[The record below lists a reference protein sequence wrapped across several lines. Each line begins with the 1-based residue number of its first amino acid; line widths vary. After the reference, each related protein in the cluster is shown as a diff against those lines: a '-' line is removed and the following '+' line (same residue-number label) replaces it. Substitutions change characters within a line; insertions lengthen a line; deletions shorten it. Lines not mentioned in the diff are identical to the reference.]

1 MMARNNVRLGD
12 LLVKANKITR
22 SQLIEI
28 LELQKVKKKKIG
40 ELIVE
45 EGLLTE
51 EEIIEVLK
59 EQLGIDMVTLSS
71 IDIHDRAVSM
81 VSEGLC
87 KKYDIFP
94 FYIEDGVIKVA
105 VSDPLNIFAIDDV
118 EINTGCKVMPYIA
131 TKDEIRNATERFYS
145 GRNVENAINEINKT
159 VTGSNVKAD
168 EIDKMDDVKNA
179 PTVKLVDSL
188 LKNAVEQRAS
198 DIHIEPYEKFI
209 RIRFRVDGVLKEI
222 STFSIDVLSGI
233 VTRIKILADLNI
245 AERRVP
251 QDGRIVTK
259 INNKNIDMRVSI
271 LPLITGEKVVI
282 RILDRSNYKVG
293 RERLGMSPEDLQKL
307 DDIISSPHGIILV
320 TGPTGSGKSTTLYTV
335 LSELNDPQNNIVTVE
350 DPVEYSLEGINQIN
364 VNSKVGLTFAS
375 GLRSILRQD
384 PDIVM
389 IGEIRDSET
398 AEIGI
403 RAAITGHLVLS
414 TLHTN
419 DAPSSIIRLVDMGIE
434 PFMVATAL
442 KGVIAQ
448 RLVRKICPHCK
459 EEHVAD
465 IAEKRLLGVDE
476 NKYAVHYKGKGCAAC
491 NYTGYAGRM
500 GVYEIMDIDRDLKDL
515 ILKTSN
521 SDIVK
526 DLAIKKGMKT
536 LAMSAKELVLSGQ
549 TTIDEMMKIIFTET
563 V

>member
-1 MMARNNVRLGD
+1 MPRNNIRLGD

-22 SQLIEI
+22 AQLNEI

-40 ELIVE
+40 ELIVA
-45 EGLLTE
+45 EGILSE
-51 EEIIEVLK
+51 IEIIEVLK

-71 IDIHDRAVSM
+71 IDIDGRAVSL
-81 VSEGLC
+81 VSEALC
-87 KKYDIFP
+87 KKYGIFP
-94 FYIEDGVIKVA
+94 FYLEDTIIKVA
-105 VSDPLNIFAIDDV
+105 VLDPLNIFAIDDV
-118 EINTGCKVMPYIA
+118 EINTGRRVIPYIA
-131 TKDEIRNATERFYS
+131 TKEEIRNATDRYYS
-145 GRNVENAINEINKT
+145 GRSVENAINEINKT
-159 VTGSNVKAD
+159 VAVTSIKAED
-168 EIDKMDDVKNA
+168 IDKMDDVKNA

-209 RIRFRVDGVLKEI
+209 RVRFRVDGVLKEI
-222 STFSIDVLSGI
+222 STLSIDVLSGI

-251 QDGRIVTK
+251 QDGRIVTN
-259 INNKNIDMRVSI
+259 INNKNVDMRVSI

-293 RERLGMSPEDLQKL
+293 RERLGMSKEDLGKL
-307 DDIISSPHGIILV
+307 DDIISAPHGIILV

-335 LSELNDPQNNIVTVE
+335 LSELNDNEKNIVTVE

-389 IGEIRDSET
+389 IGEMRDSET

-419 DAPSSIIRLVDMGIE
+419 DAPSSVVRLVDMGIE

-448 RLVRKICPHCK
+448 RLVRRICPHCK
-459 EEHVAD
+459 EGIPAD
-465 IAEKRLLGVDE
+465 VAEKRLLGINANE
-476 NKYAVHYKGKGCAAC
+476 QAMHFKGKGCAAC
-491 NYTGYAGRM
+491 NHTGYAGRM
-500 GVYEIMDIDRDLKDL
+500 GVYEIMNIDREIKDL

-521 SDIVK
+521 SDEIK

-536 LAMSAKELVLSGQ
+536 LAMSAKELVLNGQ
-549 TTIDEMMKIIFTET
+549 TTIEEMMKIIFADNL
-563 V
+563 

>member
-1 MMARNNVRLGD
+1 MARNNVRLGD

-22 SQLIEI
+22 TQLNEV
-28 LELQKVKKKKIG
+28 LEMQKVKKKKLG
-40 ELIVE
+40 QLIVD
-45 EGLLTE
+45 EGILSE
-51 EEIIEVLK
+51 IEIIEVLK
-59 EQLGIDMVTLSS
+59 EQLGIDMVTLSA
-71 IDIHDRAVSM
+71 IDIDTRAVSL
-81 VSEGLC
+81 VSETLC

-94 FYIEDGVIKVA
+94 FYVEDTLIKVA

-118 EINTGCKVMPYIA
+118 EINTGRRVKAYIA
-131 TKDEIRNATERFYS
+131 TSDEIRNATDRYYS
-145 GRNVENAINEINKT
+145 GRSVENAINEINKT
-159 VTGSNVKAD
+159 VAVTSIKAD
-168 EIDKMDDVKNA
+168 DIDKMDDVKNA

-209 RIRFRVDGVLKEI
+209 RVRFRVDGVLNEI
-222 STFSIDVLSGI
+222 STLSIDVLSGI

-251 QDGRIVTK
+251 QDGRIVTN
-259 INNKNIDMRVSI
+259 INNKNVDMRVSI

-293 RERLGMSPEDLQKL
+293 RERLGMSKEDLGKL
-307 DDIISSPHGIILV
+307 DDIISAPHGIILV

-335 LSELNDPQNNIVTVE
+335 LSELNDNEKNIVTVE

-389 IGEIRDSET
+389 IGEMRDSET

-419 DAPSSIIRLVDMGIE
+419 DAPSSVMRLVDMGVE

-448 RLVRKICPHCK
+448 RLVRRICPHCK
-459 EEHVAD
+459 EAIPADVA
-465 IAEKRLLGVDE
+465 ERRLLGVSE
-476 NKYAVHYKGKGCAAC
+476 NEEAVHYKGKGCAAC
-491 NYTGYAGRM
+491 NHTGYAGRM
-500 GVYEIMDIDRDLKDL
+500 GVYEIMNIDRDLKDL

-521 SDIVK
+521 SDEVK

-549 TTIDEMMKIIFTET
+549 TTIEEMMKIIFADNL
-563 V
+563 

>member
-1 MMARNNVRLGD
+1 MPRNNIRLGD
-12 LLVKANKITR
+12 LLVKANKISR
-22 SQLIEI
+22 AQLSEI
-28 LELQKVKKKKIG
+28 LEVQKGKKKKLG

-45 EGLLTE
+45 EGILSE
-51 EEIIEVLK
+51 IEIIEVLK

-71 IDIHDRAVSM
+71 IDIDSRAVRL
-81 VSEGLC
+81 VSETLC
-87 KKYDIFP
+87 KKYEIFP
-94 FYIEDGVIKVA
+94 FYLEDTIIKVA

-118 EINTGCKVMPYIA
+118 EINTGRRVIPYIA
-131 TKDEIRNATERFYS
+131 TKEEIRNATDRYFS
-145 GRNVENAINEINKT
+145 GRSVENAINEINKSVA
-159 VTGSNVKAD
+159 VTSIKA
-168 EIDKMDDVKNA
+168 EEMDKMDDVRNS

-209 RIRFRVDGVLKEI
+209 RVRFRIDGVLKEI
-222 STFSIDVLSGI
+222 STLSIDVLSGI
-233 VTRIKILADLNI
+233 VTRVKILADLNI
-245 AERRVP
+245 AERRIP
-251 QDGRIVTK
+251 QDGRIVTN
-259 INNKNIDMRVSI
+259 INSKNVDMRVSI
-271 LPLITGEKVVI
+271 LPLVTGEKVVI

-293 RERLGMSPEDLQKL
+293 RERLGMRKSDLAKL
-307 DDIISSPHGIILV
+307 DDIISAPHGIILV

-335 LSELNDPQNNIVTVE
+335 LSELNNNEKNIVTVE

-364 VNSKVGLTFAS
+364 VNTKVGLTFAN

-389 IGEIRDSET
+389 VGEMRDSET

-419 DAPSSIIRLVDMGIE
+419 DAPSSVVRLVDMGIE

-448 RLVRKICPHCK
+448 RLVRRICPNCK
-459 EEHVAD
+459 EAIVAD
-465 IAEKRLLGVDE
+465 VAEKKLLGANEGERV
-476 NKYAVHYKGKGCAAC
+476 VHYKGKGCAAC
-491 NYTGYAGRM
+491 NHSGYAGRI
-500 GVYEIMDIDRDLKDL
+500 GVYEIMNIDREIKDL

-521 SDIVK
+521 SDEVK

-536 LAMSAKELVLSGQ
+536 LAMSAKELVLSGE
-549 TTIDEMMKIIFTET
+549 TTIDEMMKIIFADN

>member
-1 MMARNNVRLGD
+1 MAVTTT
-12 LLVKANKITR
+12 KA
-22 SQLIEI
+22 E
-28 LELQKVKKKKIG
+28 
-40 ELIVE
+40 
-45 EGLLTE
+45 
-51 EEIIEVLK
+51 
-59 EQLGIDMVTLSS
+59 
-71 IDIHDRAVSM
+71 
-81 VSEGLC
+81 
-87 KKYDIFP
+87 
-94 FYIEDGVIKVA
+94 
-105 VSDPLNIFAIDDV
+105 
-118 EINTGCKVMPYIA
+118 
-131 TKDEIRNATERFYS
+131 
-145 GRNVENAINEINKT
+145 
-159 VTGSNVKAD
+159 

-209 RIRFRVDGVLKEI
+209 RVRFRIDGILKEI
-222 STFSIDVLSGI
+222 STLSIDVLSGI

-245 AERRVP
+245 AERRLP
-251 QDGRIVTK
+251 QDGRIVMN

-271 LPLITGEKVVI
+271 LPLVTGEKVVI
-282 RILDRSNYKVG
+282 RILDRTSYKVG
-293 RERLGMSPEDLQKL
+293 RERLGMSKADLAKL
-307 DDIISSPHGIILV
+307 DEIISSPHGIILV

-335 LSELNDPQNNIVTVE
+335 LSELNDAEKNIVTVE

-364 VNSKVGLTFAS
+364 VNSKVGLTFAN

-389 IGEIRDSET
+389 IGEMRDSET

-419 DAPSSIIRLVDMGIE
+419 DAPSSVIRLVDMGIE

-459 EEHVAD
+459 EAILAD
-465 IAEKRLLGVDE
+465 VTEKKLLGVSE
-476 NKYAVHYKGKGCAAC
+476 NEQVVHYKGRGCAAC
-491 NYTGYAGRM
+491 NHSGYSGRM
-500 GVYEIMDIDRDLKDL
+500 GVYEIMTMDRDIKDL
-515 ILKTSN
+515 IVRTNN
-521 SDIVK
+521 SDEVK
-526 DLAIKKGMKT
+526 DLAIKHGMKT

-549 TTIDEMMKIIFTET
+549 TTIDEMMKIIFTDNL
-563 V
+563 

>member
-1 MMARNNVRLGD
+1 MARNNVRLGD

-22 SQLIEI
+22 TQLNEV
-28 LELQKVKKKKIG
+28 LEMQKVKKKKIG
-40 ELIVE
+40 QLIVD
-45 EGLLTE
+45 EGILSE
-51 EEIIEVLK
+51 IEIIEVLK
-59 EQLGIDMVTLSS
+59 EQLGIDMVTLSA
-71 IDIHDRAVSM
+71 IDIDTRAVSL
-81 VSEGLC
+81 VSETLC

-94 FYIEDGVIKVA
+94 FYVEDGLIKVA

-118 EINTGCKVMPYIA
+118 EINTGRRVKAYIA
-131 TKDEIRNATERFYS
+131 TSDEIRNATDRYYS
-145 GRNVENAINEINKT
+145 GRSVENAINEINKT
-159 VTGSNVKAD
+159 VAVTSIKAD
-168 EIDKMDDVKNA
+168 DIDKMDDVKNA

-209 RIRFRVDGVLKEI
+209 RVRFRVDGVLNEI
-222 STFSIDVLSGI
+222 STLSIDVLSGI

-251 QDGRIVTK
+251 QDGRIVTN
-259 INNKNIDMRVSI
+259 INNKNVDMRVSI

-293 RERLGMSPEDLQKL
+293 RERLGMSKEDLGKL
-307 DDIISSPHGIILV
+307 DDIISAPHGIILV

-335 LSELNDPQNNIVTVE
+335 LSELNDNEKNIVTVE

-389 IGEIRDSET
+389 IGEMRDSET

-419 DAPSSIIRLVDMGIE
+419 DAPSSVMRLVDMGVE

-448 RLVRKICPHCK
+448 RLVRRICPYCK
-459 EEHVAD
+459 EAIPADVA
-465 IAEKRLLGVDE
+465 ERRLLGVSE
-476 NKYAVHYKGKGCAAC
+476 NEEAVHYKGKGCAAC
-491 NYTGYAGRM
+491 NHTGYAGRM
-500 GVYEIMDIDRDLKDL
+500 GVYEIMNIDRDLKDL

-521 SDIVK
+521 SDEVK

-549 TTIDEMMKIIFTET
+549 TTIEEMMKIIFADNL
-563 V
+563 

>member
-1 MMARNNVRLGD
+1 MSRNNVRLGD

-22 SQLIEI
+22 TQLSEI
-28 LELQKVKKKKIG
+28 LEMQKVKKKKLG

-45 EGLLTE
+45 AGILSEI
-51 EEIIEVLK
+51 EIIEVLK
-59 EQLGIDMVTLSS
+59 EQLGIGMVTLSE
-71 IDIHDRAVSM
+71 IDIDSRAITL
-81 VSEGLC
+81 VSEALC
-87 KKYDIFP
+87 KKYEIFP
-94 FYIEDGVIKVA
+94 FYVEDGIIKVA
-105 VSDPLNIFAIDDV
+105 VADPLNIFAIDDV
-118 EINTGCKVMPYIA
+118 EINTGRRVKVYIA
-131 TKDEIRNATERFYS
+131 TREEIRNATDKYYS

-159 VTGSNVKAD
+159 VAVTTTKAE

-209 RIRFRVDGVLKEI
+209 RVRFRIDGILKEI
-222 STFSIDVLSGI
+222 STLSIDVLSGI

-245 AERRVP
+245 AERRLP
-251 QDGRIVTK
+251 QDGRIVMN

-271 LPLITGEKVVI
+271 LPLVTGEKVVI
-282 RILDRSNYKVG
+282 RILDRTSYKVG
-293 RERLGMSPEDLQKL
+293 RERLGMSKADLAKL
-307 DDIISSPHGIILV
+307 DEIISSPHGIILV

-335 LSELNDPQNNIVTVE
+335 LSELNDAEKNIVTVE

-364 VNSKVGLTFAS
+364 VNSKVGLTFAN

-389 IGEIRDSET
+389 IGEMRDSET

-419 DAPSSIIRLVDMGIE
+419 DAPSSVVRLVDMGIE

-459 EEHVAD
+459 EAIVAD
-465 IAEKRLLGVDE
+465 VTEKKLLGVNE
-476 NKYAVHYKGKGCAAC
+476 NEQVVHYKGRGCAAC
-491 NYTGYAGRM
+491 NHSGYSGRL
-500 GVYEIMDIDRDLKDL
+500 GVYEIMTMDRDIKDL
-515 ILKTSN
+515 ILRTNN
-521 SDIVK
+521 SDEVK
-526 DLAIKKGMKT
+526 DLAIKHGMKT

-549 TTIDEMMKIIFTET
+549 TTIDEMMKIIFTDNL
-563 V
+563 

>member
-1 MMARNNVRLGD
+1 MARNNLKLGD

-22 SQLIEI
+22 AKLNEV

-45 EGLLTE
+45 EGILSEL
-51 EEIIEVLK
+51 EIIEVLK
-59 EQLGIDMVTLSS
+59 EQLGIDMITLSS
-71 IDIHDRAVSM
+71 IDIDSRAVSL
-81 VSEGLC
+81 VSEALC

-94 FYIEDGVIKVA
+94 FYLEDTIIKVA

-118 EINTGCKVMPYIA
+118 EINTGRRVIAYIA
-131 TKDEIRNATERFYS
+131 TKEEIRNATDRYYS
-145 GRNVENAINEINKT
+145 GKSVENAINEINKT
-159 VTGSNVKAD
+159 VAVASIKAEERD
-168 EIDKMDDVKNA
+168 RMDDVKSA

-209 RIRFRVDGVLKEI
+209 RVRFRVDGVLKEI

-245 AERRVP
+245 AERRIP
-251 QDGRIVTK
+251 QDGRIVTS

-293 RERLGMSPEDLQKL
+293 KERLGMSNNDLAKL
-307 DDIISSPHGIILV
+307 DEIISSPHGIILV

-335 LSELNDPQNNIVTVE
+335 LSELNDKEKNIVTVE

-364 VNSKVGLTFAS
+364 VNSKVGLTFAN

-389 IGEIRDSET
+389 IGEMRDNET
-398 AEIGI
+398 AEIGV

-419 DAPSSIIRLVDMGIE
+419 DAPSSIVRLVDMGIE

-448 RLVRKICPHCK
+448 RLVRKICPQCK
-459 EEHVAD
+459 ETIPAD
-465 IAEKRLLGVDE
+465 VAEKKLLGISE
-476 NKYAVHYKGKGCAAC
+476 NEQVVHYKGRGCAAC
-491 NYTGYAGRM
+491 SYSGYAGRI
-500 GVYEIMDIDRDLKDL
+500 GIYEIMIIDREIKDL
-515 ILKTSN
+515 ILKTNN
-521 SDIVK
+521 SDEVK

-536 LAMSAKELVLSGQ
+536 LATSARNLVLSGQ
-549 TTIDEMMKIIFTET
+549 TTIEEMMKIIFTDN

>member
-1 MMARNNVRLGD
+1 MPRNNIRLGD
-12 LLVKANKITR
+12 LLVKANKISR
-22 SQLIEI
+22 AQLSEI
-28 LELQKVKKKKIG
+28 LEVQKGKKKKLG

-45 EGLLTE
+45 EGILSE
-51 EEIIEVLK
+51 IEIIEVLK

-71 IDIHDRAVSM
+71 IDIDSRAVRL
-81 VSEGLC
+81 VSETLC
-87 KKYDIFP
+87 KKYEIFP
-94 FYIEDGVIKVA
+94 FYLEDTIIKVA

-118 EINTGCKVMPYIA
+118 EINTGRRVIPYIA
-131 TKDEIRNATERFYS
+131 TKEEIRNATDRYFS
-145 GRNVENAINEINKT
+145 GRSVENAINEINKSVA
-159 VTGSNVKAD
+159 VTSIKA
-168 EIDKMDDVKNA
+168 EEMDKMDDVRNS

-209 RIRFRVDGVLKEI
+209 RVRFRIDGVLKEI
-222 STFSIDVLSGI
+222 STLSIDVLSGI
-233 VTRIKILADLNI
+233 VTRVKILADLNI
-245 AERRVP
+245 AERRIP
-251 QDGRIVTK
+251 QDGRIVTN
-259 INNKNIDMRVSI
+259 INSKNVDMRVSI
-271 LPLITGEKVVI
+271 LPLVTGEKVVI

-293 RERLGMSPEDLQKL
+293 RERLGMRKSDLAKL
-307 DDIISSPHGIILV
+307 DDIISAPHGIILV

-335 LSELNDPQNNIVTVE
+335 LSELNNNEKNIVTVE

-364 VNSKVGLTFAS
+364 VNTKVGLTFAN

-389 IGEIRDSET
+389 VGEMRDSET

-419 DAPSSIIRLVDMGIE
+419 DAPSSVVRLVDMGIE

-448 RLVRKICPHCK
+448 RLVRRICPNCK
-459 EEHVAD
+459 EAIVAD
-465 IAEKRLLGVDE
+465 VAEKKLLGANEGEQV
-476 NKYAVHYKGKGCAAC
+476 VHYKGKGCAAC
-491 NYTGYAGRM
+491 NHSGYAGRI
-500 GVYEIMDIDRDLKDL
+500 GVYEIMNIDREIKDL

-521 SDIVK
+521 SDEVK

-536 LAMSAKELVLSGQ
+536 LAMSAKELVLSGE
-549 TTIDEMMKIIFTET
+549 TTIDEMMKIIFADN

>member
-1 MMARNNVRLGD
+1 MARNNIRLGD

-22 SQLIEI
+22 SQLMEI
-28 LELQKVKKKKIG
+28 LELQKIKKKKIG

-59 EQLGIDMVTLSS
+59 EQLGIDMVILSS
-71 IDIHDRAVSM
+71 IDIHDRAVNM

-94 FYIEDGVIKVA
+94 FNIEDGVIKVA

-118 EINTGCKVMPYIA
+118 EINTGCKVIPYIA
-131 TKDEIRNATERFYS
+131 TKEEIRNATEKFYS
-145 GRNVENAINEINKT
+145 GRSVENAINEINKS
-159 VTGSNVKAD
+159 VTSSNSKAD

-198 DIHIEPYEKFI
+198 DIHIEPYEKYI
-209 RIRFRVDGVLKEI
+209 RVRFRIDGVLKEI

-293 RERLGMSPEDLQKL
+293 REKLGMNKDDLQKL
-307 DDIISSPHGIILV
+307 DDIISSPYGIILV

-335 LSELNDPQNNIVTVE
+335 LSELNDSQNNIVTVE

-389 IGEIRDSET
+389 IGEMRDSET

-419 DAPSSIIRLVDMGIE
+419 DAPSSIVRLVDMGIE

-448 RLVRKICPHCK
+448 RLVRRVCPHCK

-465 IAEKRLLGVDE
+465 IAEKKILGLDE

-500 GVYEIMDIDRDLKDL
+500 GVYEIINIDRELKDL
-515 ILKTSN
+515 ILKTTN
-521 SDIVK
+521 SDEVK

-549 TTIDEMMKIIFTET
+549 TTIEEMMKIIFAET

>member
-1 MMARNNVRLGD
+1 MARNNVRLGD

-22 SQLIEI
+22 TQLNEI
-28 LELQKVKKKKIG
+28 LEVQKVKKKKLG

-45 EGLLTE
+45 DGILSEL
-51 EEIIEVLK
+51 EIIEVLK

-71 IDIHDRAVSM
+71 IDIDGRAVSL
-81 VSEGLC
+81 VSETLC

-94 FYIEDGVIKVA
+94 FYLEDTIIKVA

-118 EINTGCKVMPYIA
+118 EINTGRRVIAYIA
-131 TKDEIRNATERFYS
+131 TKEEVRNATDRYYS
-145 GRNVENAINEINKT
+145 GRNVENAINEINKSVA
-159 VTGSNVKAD
+159 VTSIKAE
-168 EIDKMDDVKNA
+168 EIDKVDDVKNA

-209 RIRFRVDGVLKEI
+209 RVRFRIDGVLKEI
-222 STFSIDVLSGI
+222 STLSIDVLSGI

-251 QDGRIVTK
+251 QDGRIVTN
-259 INNKNIDMRVSI
+259 INNKNVDMRVSI

-293 RERLGMSPEDLQKL
+293 RERLGMSKEDLKKL
-307 DDIISSPHGIILV
+307 DDIISAPHGIILV

-335 LSELNDPQNNIVTVE
+335 LSELNDNEKNIVTVE

-389 IGEIRDSET
+389 IGEMRDNET

-419 DAPSSIIRLVDMGIE
+419 DAPSSVMRLVDMGVE
-434 PFMVATAL
+434 PFMVATVL

-448 RLVRKICPHCK
+448 RLVRRICPHCK
-459 EEHVAD
+459 GAIPTDVA
-465 IAEKRLLGVDE
+465 ERRLLGVGE
-476 NKYAVHYKGKGCAAC
+476 NEEAVHYKGKGCAAC

-500 GVYEIMDIDRDLKDL
+500 GVYEIMNIDRDLKDL

-521 SDIVK
+521 SDEVK
-526 DLAIKKGMKT
+526 DLAVKKGMKT

-549 TTIDEMMKIIFTET
+549 TTIDEMMKIIFADNL
-563 V
+563 

>member
-1 MMARNNVRLGD
+1 MARNNVRLGD
-12 LLVKANKITR
+12 LLVKSGKITR
-22 SQLIEI
+22 SKLMEV

-40 ELIVE
+40 ELIVD
-45 EGLLTE
+45 EGILSE
-51 EEIIEVLK
+51 AEIIEVLK
-59 EQLGIDMVTLSS
+59 EQLGIDMVILSA
-71 IDIHDRAVSM
+71 IDINDRAVSM
-81 VSEGLC
+81 VNEALC

-94 FYIEDGVIKVA
+94 FNVQDGIIKVA

-118 EINTGCKVMPYIA
+118 EINTGLRVIPYIA
-131 TKDEIRNATERFYS
+131 TKDEIRNATDRYYSERS
-145 GRNVENAINEINKT
+145 VENAINEINKT
-159 VTGSNVKAD
+159 VAVTSSRME

-188 LKNAVEQRAS
+188 LKNAIEQRAS

-209 RIRFRVDGVLKEI
+209 RVRFRVDGVLKEI
-222 STFSIDVLSGI
+222 STLSIDVLSGI

-245 AERRVP
+245 AERRIP
-251 QDGRIVTK
+251 QDGRIVTN
-259 INNKNIDMRVSI
+259 INNKNIDMRLSI

-293 RERLGMSPEDLQKL
+293 RERLGMSQEDLQKL
-307 DDIISSPHGIILV
+307 DEIISSPHGIVLV

-335 LSELNDPQNNIVTVE
+335 LSELNNSEKNIVTVE

-389 IGEIRDSET
+389 IGEMRDSET

-419 DAPSSIIRLVDMGIE
+419 DAPSSVIRLVDMGIE

-465 IAEKRLLGVDE
+465 AAEKKLLGISEKEHVI
-476 NKYAVHYKGKGCAAC
+476 HYKGKGCSAC
-491 NYTGYAGRM
+491 NHTGYVGRM
-500 GVYEIMDIDRDLKDL
+500 GVYEIMNIDRDIKDL

-521 SDIVK
+521 SDTIK

-536 LAMSAKELVLSGQ
+536 LAVSARELVLGGQ
-549 TTIDEMMKIIFTET
+549 TTLDEMMKIVFTET

>member
-1 MMARNNVRLGD
+1 MARNNIRLGD
-12 LLVKANKITR
+12 LLVKANKISR
-22 SQLIEI
+22 AQLSEI
-28 LELQKVKKKKIG
+28 LEVQKGKKKKLG

-45 EGLLTE
+45 EGILSE
-51 EEIIEVLK
+51 IEIIEVLK

-71 IDIHDRAVSM
+71 IDIDSRAVRL
-81 VSEGLC
+81 VSETLC
-87 KKYDIFP
+87 KKYEIFP
-94 FYIEDGVIKVA
+94 FYLEDTIIKVA

-118 EINTGCKVMPYIA
+118 EINTGRRVIPYIA
-131 TKDEIRNATERFYS
+131 TKEEIRNATDKYFS
-145 GRNVENAINEINKT
+145 GRSVENAINEINKSVA
-159 VTGSNVKAD
+159 VTSIKA
-168 EIDKMDDVKNA
+168 EEMDKMDDVRNA

-209 RIRFRVDGVLKEI
+209 RVRFRIDGVLKEI
-222 STFSIDVLSGI
+222 STLSIDVLSGI
-233 VTRIKILADLNI
+233 VTRVKILADLNI
-245 AERRVP
+245 AERRIP
-251 QDGRIVTK
+251 QDGRIVTN
-259 INNKNIDMRVSI
+259 INGRNVDMRVSI
-271 LPLITGEKVVI
+271 LPLVTGEKVVI

-293 RERLGMSPEDLQKL
+293 KERLGMRKSDLAKL

-335 LSELNDPQNNIVTVE
+335 LSELNDSGKNIVTVE

-364 VNSKVGLTFAS
+364 VNTKVGLTFAS

-389 IGEIRDSET
+389 VGEMRDSET

-419 DAPSSIIRLVDMGIE
+419 DAPSSVVRLVDMGIE

-448 RLVRKICPHCK
+448 RLVRRICPHCK
-459 EEHVAD
+459 EAIVAD
-465 IAEKRLLGVDE
+465 VAEKKLLGVNE
-476 NKYAVHYKGKGCAAC
+476 GEQVVHYKGKGCAAC
-491 NYTGYAGRM
+491 NHSGYAGRI
-500 GVYEIMDIDRDLKDL
+500 GVYEIMNIDREIKDL

-521 SDIVK
+521 SDEVK

-536 LAMSAKELVLSGQ
+536 LAMSARELVLSGE
-549 TTIDEMMKIIFTET
+549 TTIDEMMKIIFADN